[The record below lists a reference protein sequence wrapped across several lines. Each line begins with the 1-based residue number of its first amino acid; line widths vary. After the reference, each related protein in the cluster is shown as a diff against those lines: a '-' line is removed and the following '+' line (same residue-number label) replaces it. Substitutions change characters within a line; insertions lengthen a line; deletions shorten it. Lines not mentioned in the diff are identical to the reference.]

1 MSKRFNKFIL
11 AIAGLLM
18 VVLVSGCAGN
28 KTVATLKGG
37 KITQDELY
45 QEMKSSSVG
54 RQTLQT
60 MIISKA
66 LDDQYGKF
74 VSDKEVNKS
83 FNTYKSQY
91 GKQFDQILSQNGMTQ
106 KSFKQSIKTNLLTKV
121 AVKKLEKI
129 SNADL
134 KKQWKSYSPK
144 ITVEHILVDKKE
156 TAQSIIDKLNKGEDF
171 KKLAKAE
178 STDPGTKSKGGLM
191 PAFAKN
197 DSSID
202 KDFRTASF
210 KLSKV
215 GDYTSEP
222 VKSAYGYHVIK
233 LVKKPAKG
241 QMKDHTKELKKE
253 IYAAKMQD
261 STTMQKVITKVLKKA
276 DVSIKDNDLKD
287 VLANYVSSSKSSK

>member
-1 MSKRFNKFIL
+1 MSKRINKFIL

-18 VVLVSGCAGN
+18 IVLVSGCSGN

-45 QEMKSSSVG
+45 QEMKTSSVG

-66 LDDQYGKF
+66 LDDQYGKS
-74 VSDKEVNKS
+74 VSDKEVDKT
-83 FNTYKSQY
+83 FNTYKKQY

-121 AVKKLEKI
+121 AVKKTEKI
-129 SNADL
+129 SNSDL
-134 KKQWKSYSPK
+134 KKQWKNYSPK

-156 TAQSIIDKLNKGEDF
+156 TAESIISKLDNGESF
-171 KKLAKAE
+171 TKLAKSE

-191 PAFAKN
+191 PAFAKD

-202 KDFRTASF
+202 KDFRDASF

-215 GDYTSEP
+215 GDYTTEP

-241 QMKDHTKELKKE
+241 EMKDHEKELKKE
-253 IYAAKMQD
+253 IYASKMQD
-261 STTMQKVITKVLKKA
+261 ATTMQKVISKVLKKA

-287 VLANYVSSSKSSK
+287 VLANYVTDNKASK